1 MNCRRAS
8 TAASWDLGEL
18 IRDSERLYDKGSEGF
33 EMKTHAR
40 HTRTSIQ
47 AAKGYV
53 GPSDKRVVVDVGKD

>member
-1 MNCRRAS
+1 MQAQLP
-8 TAASWDLGEL
+8 AGDLGEL

-47 AAKGYV
+47 AAKV
-53 GPSDKRVVVDVGKD
+53 GLSDKRIVIDVGKD